1 MQTLRKYAFTFFI
14 LAWDWSKR
22 LRGSWRRREWDYLI
36 RQAMGVANII
46 LLCVWVAILL
56 RG

>member
-46 LLCVWVAILL
+46 LLCVWVVILL